1 MSVEVNVAA
10 VNQFNA
16 NLDFLSQQ
24 LDSRFQGAV
33 TTDNYIGEGGKVV
46 EQLGAISLQ
55 EKDARH
61 ADLKQ
66 VDTPHDARWV
76 FPVAKHAVEFVDR
89 EDQLQSLVNLE
100 GGYAQNFMFAI
111 NRDRDLQ
118 IKDAFF
124 GDSRTGKTGVTITS
138 FPASQT
144 VDSSGAGGMTTDKIL
159 EAQLILKLNEVDLD
173 IEEQHGAIGAFQ
185 WKELMK
191 DADIKNF
198 DTNSVKP
205 LSDGNLGSFLG
216 IIWHDYQS
224 FDIAANIRD
233 CAIWVKSGMHLGMWN
248 GIDRDIGRNRTKGNQ
263 QITVQVMHGAT
274 RLEEV
279 KVVKVRNLES

>member
-24 LDSRFQGAV
+24 LDSRLGMGV

-46 EQLGAISLQ
+46 EQLGAITLQ

-61 ADLKQ
+61 AVLKQ
-66 VDTPHDARWV
+66 VDTPHEARWV

-100 GGYAQNFMFAI
+100 GGYAQNFMHAI

-124 GDSRTGKTGVTITS
+124 GDSRTGKDGLTITA
-138 FPASQT
+138 FPASQI
-144 VDSSGAGGMTTDKIL
+144 VDSAGAGGMTTAKIL
-159 EAQLILKLNEVDLD
+159 EAQRIMKLANVDLD
-173 IEEQHGAIGAFQ
+173 VEEQHGAIGARQ
-185 WKELMK
+185 WEQLMK

-224 FDIAANIRD
+224 FDIASSKRD
-233 CAIWVKSGMHLGMWN
+233 TAIWVKSGMHLGMWN
-248 GIDRDIGRNRTKGNQ
+248 GIDRDIGRNRERGNQ

-279 KVVKVRNLES
+279 KVVLVRNLES